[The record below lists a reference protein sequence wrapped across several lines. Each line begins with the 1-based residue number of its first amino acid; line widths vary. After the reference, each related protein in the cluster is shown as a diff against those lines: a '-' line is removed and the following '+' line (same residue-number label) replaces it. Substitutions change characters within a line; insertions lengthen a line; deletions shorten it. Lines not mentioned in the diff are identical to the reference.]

1 MCFQNIESLGIVP
14 WIFEEIGKGLKGRVE
29 RKRVDKERERGGG
42 EEEEGKERE
51 EKEEKEVGEEK
62 NWNLWSEKKRW
73 I

>member
-1 MCFQNIESLGIVP
+1 M
-14 WIFEEIGKGLKGRVE
+14 KGRVE